1 MSQVSFEVAEVLAYD
16 TTYQYVSP
24 EYSNTTVNQ
33 LFALKVATCSTYF
46 DRQVLIA
53 KPANMNIK
61 NIPLIG
67 EYVLIMKTF
76 NQEATSLKWRECWYY
91 LSTIDIQS
99 SINSNVL
106 PGLSS
111 NLPQESIDASIPGN
125 TFQPKIISAIQPYEG
140 DITFEGRWG
149 NSIRFGSTVALSD
162 SYTKNIPWRGAVA
175 GDPIIVISN
184 GQINYPSKQF
194 TVENI
199 ETDNSSIYLTS
210 TQTIPNFKLNNTLT
224 IGGSESGFAK
234 SQFIG
239 IADRVILKAK
249 TDVIILDSQLGIELN
264 APFVNIGTGGG
275 KGDYEAMLQ
284 GPAVVE
290 VLRKIIQVITSG
302 FANSAGDT
310 VIPLL
315 ETLNDIDLTQLT
327 STTIQLEKWT
337 PKKQSSAEGIA

>member
-1 MSQVSFEVAEVLAYD
+1 MNQVSFEVAEVLAYD

-33 LFALKVATCSTYF
+33 IFALKVATCSTYF

-99 SINSNVL
+99 SINSNIL

-162 SYTKNIPWRGAVA
+162 SYTKNIPWRGSDS
-175 GDPIIVISN
+175 GSPIIVISN
-184 GQINYPSKQF
+184 GRVNYPSKQF

-199 ETDNSSIYLTS
+199 ETDDSSIYLTS
-210 TQTIPNFKLNNTLT
+210 TQTIPNFKLNNILT
-224 IGGSESGFAK
+224 IGGSESGFTK

-239 IADRVILKAK
+239 VADRVILKAK
-249 TDVIILDSQLGIELN
+249 TDVIVLDSKLGIELN
-264 APFVNIGTGGG
+264 APKVNIGGTGN
-275 KGDYEAMLQ
+275 YEAMLQ

-290 VLRKIIQVITSG
+290 VLRKIIEVIQAG
-302 FANSAGDT
+302 FVDSTGAAS
-310 VIPLL
+310 VPILSS
-315 ETLNDIDLTQLT
+315 LNNIDLTQLT
-327 STTIQLEKWT
+327 SNTIQLDKWT
-337 PKKQSSAEGIA
+337 PKQSSTEGVV